1 MNANIPF
8 YLYIILTYVVTTYI
22 LVDKFLQEGQLVTFS
37 LYLFKSKSYL
47 SMLMNLVIATYF
59 LGGKFLLWLFFNN
72 VRTSE
77 FAGVADKLKMK
88 IFSMFILFMT
98 MRPTID
104 ISRILMILHVYF
116 VMLVN
121 MLSFNRAAYLIKADQ
136 DNRRGQFK
144 ILLLYSFLFFVN
156 HISYIIVSNPL
167 KALGIDLL
175 SLSFDVNVSQSFTG
189 NDSLIY
195 CIFSSELLFIQFK
208 LFIKFMKLSVEMT
221 ELHMK
226 KHWEYNQL
234 SLNVLNLF
242 RYFFKVLLEI
252 KFCYIITK
260 TGVFPVFIF
269 IDVFYSVWHLFKQF
283 AKIYEYITLNRL
295 ISQLNDYVE
304 DPSDNIA
311 HTNNCICLEEVKI
324 GKKLP
329 CGHVFHLSCIK

>member
-8 YLYIILTYVVTTYI
+8 YLYIVLTYVVTTYI
-22 LVDKFLQEGQLVTFS
+22 LVDKFIQEGQLVTFS
-37 LYLFKSKSYL
+37 LYMFKSKSYL

-59 LGGKFLLWLFFNN
+59 LCGKFLLWLFFSNL
-72 VRTSE
+72 RTSE

-116 VMLVN
+116 VILVN
-121 MLSFNRAAYLIKADQ
+121 MLSFNRAAYLIKADGE
-136 DNRRGQFK
+136 NRRAQIK
-144 ILLLYSFLFFVN
+144 ILFLYVFLFFVN
-156 HISYIIVSNPL
+156 HISYIVVSHPL
-167 KALGIDLL
+167 KAVGIDLL
-175 SLSFDVNVSQSFTG
+175 SLSFDINISSGFTG

-221 ELHMK
+221 ELQLK

-234 SLNVLNLF
+234 SLSILNLF

-260 TGVFPVFIF
+260 TGVFPVFII

-283 AKIYEYITLNRL
+283 SKIYEYITLNRL

-304 DPSDNIA
+304 DPTDNIA
-311 HTNNCICLEEVKI
+311 HSNNCICLEEVKV

-329 CGHVFHLSCIK
+329 CGHVFHLHCIK